1 MARIPSSEFN
11 PAVPVLVRRFFVAA
25 GRHWSP
31 GDLFTWQRLAVD
43 QRRVKQLFDA
53 GKLMHPAQGGVVAA
67 PVQMPLMG
75 EVPTES
81 TIQTEIENDEIL
93 ANAASGT
100 APTSDEPVDDLTDL
114 GMKELRAIAEEI
126 NAPSRVSR
134 EAQREAI
141 RETRRAQAAS
151 AEA

>member
-31 GDLFTWQRLAVD
+31 GDPFTWQRLAVD

-53 GKLMHPAQGGVVAA
+53 GKLMHPADGGVVARPA
-67 PVQMPLMG
+67 RMPSMG
-75 EVPTES
+75 ETPSEQ
-81 TIQTEIENDEIL
+81 TIQTEVENDEIL
-93 ANAASGT
+93 ANAA
-100 APTSDEPVDDLTDL
+100 ASDEPMDDLTDL
-114 GMKELRAIAEEI
+114 GMKELRAIADEI

-151 AEA
+151 AEE